1 MLNNYMKYGVIRET
15 GSVVLKLNVTYIILM
30 MFASTALFS
39 AQGIQLHFKDS
50 VLINSKVV
58 YLGEIAEIGNAADNH
73 LIQVLEKTEIGNAAP
88 AGFSRF
94 FNADDIIHFILKPR
108 FKDAQFTQAGAKRV
122 KVRTDSDI
130 KNISNY
136 EKQIFEYLQDNIAWN
151 TEDYSIS
158 IENNQAQ
165 WHTYPGASTIEVK
178 GLNTPCPR
186 GNIQLKL
193 VVNQGDKQQVIAVMC
208 RIKVETPVVT
218 ARNTIARDKIITDDD
233 LELSR
238 VDITGF
244 RSVPFTD
251 KSLIKGKMATRTLTP
266 GTIIQEYCVKNVPE
280 VCKGDVVFMV
290 IKKGPIRVSVPARAR
305 EQGIKGERIWVE
317 NLDTHKLIRVKI
329 EGKGIVHPNEGE
341 SI

>member
-58 YLGEIAEIGNAADNH
+58 YLGEIAEIGNAADND

-94 FNADDIIHFILKPR
+94 FNADDVVQFILKPR
-108 FKDAQFTQAGAKRV
+108 FKEVQFAQAGAKRV
-122 KVRTDSDI
+122 RVRTDCNI
-130 KNISNY
+130 KNIGDY
-136 EKQIFEYLQDNIAWN
+136 EEKIIEYLHDNIAWN
-151 TEDYSIS
+151 TEDYTIS

-165 WHTYPGASTIEVK
+165 WHTYPGSSIVQVK
-178 GLNTPCPR
+178 GLNSPYPR
-186 GNIQLKL
+186 GTIQLKL
-193 VVNQGDKQQVIAVMC
+193 VVNQKDKEQVIPVVC

-218 ARNTIARDKIITDDD
+218 ARNTIARDKIITVDD
-233 LELSR
+233 LEMSR
-238 VDITGF
+238 IDITGL

-251 KSLIKGKMATRTLTP
+251 KSLIKGKIATRTLTP

-317 NLDTHKLIRVKI
+317 NIDTHKLIRVRI